1 MTHTMKGLQGHDPL
15 DTCTDFMLNTVWP
28 TVLMFQI
35 GKGSKEKTERV
46 RSSARASDENMF
58 GPAPHPSFGC
68 SPISQ
73 FDPMPQV
80 RRSSMFTPT
89 RLENIGLILHN
100 GPRGDVRRLCVSVCV
115 CVWRREGGNNCMRE
129 IEIENNRQSPPEAHL
144 HFPV

>member
-1 MTHTMKGLQGHDPL
+1 MKSLQGHDPL
-15 DTCTDFMLNTVWP
+15 DTRTDFMLNTVWA

-35 GKGSKEKTERV
+35 GKGSKEKAERV

-58 GPAPHPSFGC
+58 GPAPHPCFGC
-68 SPISQ
+68 SSISQ

-89 RLENIGLILHN
+89 RLENTGLILHN
-100 GPRGDVRRLCVSVCV
+100 GPRGDVRRLCVCM
-115 CVWRREGGNNCMRE
+115 WGGGGNNCMRE